1 VASISTDH
9 FAQKFYTAGVNF
21 SETFNLT
28 SSLRVRILSIT
39 STNPAADDIT
49 VSFNSGWGSSRSFT
63 ISGQYSI
70 GVFTNNLIWHI
81 PRGSSAETTP
91 VGPAPPTWITN
102 DPNVETEDKNLL
114 AIDNEERMIIRFD
127 PQLSPENV
135 DWTITYLEND
145 EDDDED
151 DPKTLSL
158 TDQTVYNN
166 FNVIRT
172 QFSAYV

>member
-1 VASISTDH
+1 M
-9 FAQKFYTAGVNF
+9 
-21 SETFNLT
+21 
-28 SSLRVRILSIT
+28 
-39 STNPAADDIT
+39 
-49 VSFNSGWGSSRSFT
+49 
-63 ISGQYSI
+63 
-70 GVFTNNLIWHI
+70 
-81 PRGSSAETTP
+81 
-91 VGPAPPTWITN
+91 TN

-145 EDDDED
+145 TDDDED